1 MKIAL
6 LTLPFHPNY
15 GAVLQAYALQ
25 KALQELDHDVYSI
38 NIMRSSLRTLPRN
51 IISSIKRLIKT
62 GKILDNHNYG
72 NPKFATFIKAE
83 LNLTKK
89 LYTQKDFYRF
99 DIQNFDAYIVGSD
112 QVWRP
117 KYVIDIKKFFLD
129 FVPNNKI
136 KISYA
141 ASFGTE
147 ENEYSIHN
155 INYCKNALESF
166 KAVSVREK
174 NGVQKCKELFDV
186 LSAHVLDP
194 TLLINRQ
201 VYINLIKKY
210 PSKIPTK
217 EIVCYLLD
225 ANTEKVNVINEAFN
239 EPYYINENSDDT
251 NKIGITEWLNLF
263 YESDTIITDSFHGM
277 VFSIIFQK
285 KFVAIGNSSRGLD
298 RFVSLLHQLNLNQ
311 HLIMD
316 SNLSKEKLLEKS
328 LIIPDHTQIQ
338 LLLESYRNISYSFI
352 NDNISHYN
360 DKYTSQ

>member
-1 MKIAL
+1 MKIAT
-6 LTLPFHPNY
+6 LTLPLHPNY

-25 KALQELDHDVYSI
+25 KALQELGHDVYSI
-38 NIMRSSLRTLPRN
+38 NITRSSLRTLPRN
-51 IISSIKRLIKT
+51 IISSIKRVIKT

-89 LYTQKDFYRF
+89 LYFQKDFYRL

-117 KYVIDIKKFFLD
+117 KYTIDIKRFFLD
-129 FVPNNKI
+129 FIPNDKI

-147 ENEYSIHN
+147 DNEYSIHN
-155 INYCKNALESF
+155 INYCKNALKSF

-174 NGVQKCKELFDV
+174 NGIQKCKELFDV
-186 LSAHVLDP
+186 LSTHVLDP
-194 TLLINRQ
+194 TLLINSQ
-201 VYINLIKKY
+201 VYVNLIKKY
-210 PSKIPTK
+210 PSKIPAK
-217 EIVCYLLD
+217 KVVCYLLD
-225 ANTEKVNVINEAFN
+225 SNTEKVNIINETFS

-251 NKIGITEWLNLF
+251 NKIGIIEWLKLF

-285 KFVAIGNSSRGLD
+285 RFVAIGNNARGLD

-311 HLIMD
+311 HLIID
-316 SNLSKEKLLEKS
+316 SNLSKEKLLEKA
-328 LIIPDHTQIQ
+328 LITPDHNQVQ
-338 LLLESYRNISYSFI
+338 FLLENYRNTSYSFI
-352 NDNISHYN
+352 NDNISNYN
-360 DKYTSQ
+360 DKFTSQ